1 MWFLTWLACGDS
13 TPNKD
18 GLGEGEIPPQHTP
31 REDMEA
37 QPILPLAED
46 PPVSDSPNDGTD
58 GTTTGGSG
66 GSGYGGYTG
75 YYGGSGYYTTRT
87 GGSGY
92 TGGSGLGARTLGPPL
107 EDPQDPDQTK
117 AQTKYLFQ
125 PR

>member
-66 GSGYGGYTG
+66 GSGYGGC
-75 YYGGSGYYTTRT
+75 
-87 GGSGY
+87 SGY